1 MRPGLPFGLLLLAG
15 SCSLAAQ
22 PPAAPVAPESVT
34 GHVYCSDTRQPG
46 RLAAVVLQPVVTPD
60 VLPGTKASAASRPQV
75 TQTPVVQTQMDGS
88 FTIQNIPPGDYYA
101 VAELPGY
108 ISPLS
113 LFSRDELNH
122 PTQATADLM
131 KQLLTPVTVTAN
143 TGSKAEIVLTKGAV
157 ISGAAR
163 FEDGMPLT
171 NSRVVLMRRDTKGKM
186 NNYYPASLASTT
198 INTDDQGHFRF
209 AGLPIGEYMMYAILS
224 VQETK
229 VPEGLTWRIGLTTT
243 ESSSLNVYY
252 GNVFRRGDS
261 KSIKIAAAELSSGD
275 DIEIQLSKLHTVSG
289 TVLDA
294 ATGNPVNSATVQII
308 WSGDDRYKSDSQIG
322 KTTVGPDG
330 TFHFA
335 FVPEGNYKL
344 AVSDARE
351 VTHDQVPFQI
361 VGLAAAAQIQID
373 LEARAQTVVP
383 MRTVEKTAKTYG
395 DASQPLIVHS
405 DVAGVTIQVTIKPPA
420 VAAQ

>member
-1 MRPGLPFGLLLLAG
+1 MRLSLPFIGFVLAGPLSLLAQQPAR
-15 SCSLAAQ
+15 SVA
-22 PPAAPVAPESVT
+22 PPATGSVT

-60 VLPGTKASAASRPQV
+60 VLPGAKASSVQV
-75 TQTPVVQTQMDGS
+75 VRTPVVQTQMDGS
-88 FTIQNIPPGDYYA
+88 FTIQNVAPGDYYA

-113 LFSRDELNH
+113 LFSREELNH

-131 KQLLTPVTVTAN
+131 GQLLTPVTITAN
-143 TGSKAEIVLTKGAV
+143 TGSKAEIVLTRGAV
-157 ISGAAR
+157 ITGAVR
-163 FEDGMPLT
+163 FEDGTALT

-186 NNYYPASLASTT
+186 NNYYPASQASTT
-198 INTDDQGHFRF
+198 LNTDDQGRFRF
-209 AGLPIGEYMMYAILS
+209 AGLPTGEYKLYAILA
-224 VQETK
+224 VQESR
-229 VPEGLTWRIGLTTT
+229 VPEGLTWRVGLTTT
-243 ESSSLNVYY
+243 ESSWLNVYY

-261 KSIKIAAAELSSGD
+261 KSINIAGAESSTGG
-275 DIEIQLSKLHTVSG
+275 DIEIQLSKLHSVSG

-294 ATGNPVNSATVQII
+294 TTGNPVNSATVQII
-308 WSGDDRYKSDSQIG
+308 WSGDAQYKDDSQIG

-344 AVSDARE
+344 VISDARE
-351 VTHDQVPFQI
+351 VTHEQVPIQI
-361 VGLAAAAQIQID
+361 VGLPTGTPLQVVGEPAP
-373 LEARAQTVVP
+373 TWVP
-383 MRTVEKTAKTYG
+383 MRTFNKTAKAYG
-395 DASQPLIVHS
+395 DVSQPLIVHS
-405 DVAGVTIQVTIKPPA
+405 DVGSITVQVTVKPPA